1 MKGIYDYMLTQKNSN
16 VNIQDVVLSD
26 VNSSTGKI
34 YDWRGLKLK
43 SLDVSESYGR
53 IGFDKDDQRF
63 LRRADKVSQ
72 CCNFLEFK
80 RYFENNERKLHKA
93 YFCKDRLC
101 PGCMVRRSRKIYGQV
116 SQVMDIA
123 TQKYEFIFLTL
134 TVKNCNGEDLQE
146 TLTMM
151 FQAWTKMF
159 RRKDVKN
166 AVKGWFRALEVT
178 HNIDVNSKSYDTYHP
193 HFHIIL
199 AVNKSY
205 FTGRSYLKQEQWVE
219 IWKDCLGVDYLP
231 TVDIRRFRTNSKKAM
246 SKSLAEAAK
255 YTVKDND
262 YLIRDE
268 NENVIEDITD
278 SSIYTLS
285 LALRSRRL
293 IAFGG
298 ELKKIHK
305 MLNLDDAENGDL
317 IMTDNDH
324 EDSSDLAYVL
334 ESFRFG
340 IGLTTGELNYYL
352 YDTTLPVE
360 MRKML

>member
-1 MKGIYDYMLTQKNSN
+1 MLSQVNSN
-16 VNIQDVVLSD
+16 VKITDVVLHD
-26 VNSSTGKI
+26 INSSSGKE
-34 YDWRGLKLK
+34 YDWRGLKMK
-43 SLDVSESYGR
+43 SLDVSDSFKR
-53 IGFDKDDQRF
+53 ISFTKEDERF
-63 LRRADKVSQ
+63 LKKADKVAN

-123 TQKYEFIFLTL
+123 TQKYDFLFLTL
-134 TVKNCNGEDLQE
+134 TVKNCKSDELAN
-146 TLTMM
+146 TLTQM
-151 FQAWTKMF
+151 FDAWTKMF
-159 RRKDVKN
+159 RRKNVKL
-166 AVKGWFRALEVT
+166 AVKGWFRALEIT
-178 HNIDVNSKSYDTYHP
+178 HNIDKSSPNFDTYHP

-205 FTGRSYLKQEQWVE
+205 FKSRSYINHDEWVHT
-219 IWKDCLGVDYLP
+219 WKDCLDVDYTP
-231 TVDIRRFRTNSKKAM
+231 VVDIRRFKSNSKKDM

-262 YLIRDE
+262 YLVRDK
-268 NENVIEDITD
+268 NENVVEDITD

-285 LALRSRRL
+285 VALRARRL

-305 MLNLDDAENGDL
+305 ELNLDDAENGDL

-324 EDSSDLAYVL
+324 EDPVDLSYVL
-334 ESFRFG
+334 EIFRFG

-352 YDTTLPVE
+352 WDTTLPVE
-360 MRKML
+360 IKKML